1 MYELNHTLQK
11 IWDLSM
17 QDEIVLKNK
26 TLIFAIIL
34 EKIHPKIVF
43 TIILILND
51 FEQLRICN

>member
-1 MYELNHTLQK
+1 MHYDIMYELNHTLQK

-34 EKIHPKIVF
+34 D
-43 TIILILND
+43 L
-51 FEQLRICN
+51 